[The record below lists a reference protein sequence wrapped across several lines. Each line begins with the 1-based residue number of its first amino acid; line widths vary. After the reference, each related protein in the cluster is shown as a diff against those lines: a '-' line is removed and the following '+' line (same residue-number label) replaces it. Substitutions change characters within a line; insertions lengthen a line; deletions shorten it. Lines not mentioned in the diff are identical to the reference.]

1 MISSPCK
8 FLNVLLQA
16 ASSCQNL
23 CHTEI
28 QGLLSN
34 KQGQLQFKSVVLW
47 NRTLRRVFFPSFF
60 WTEVCCCLLKLN
72 VIFLIWGNF
81 DLPISSP
88 RQTHLTGWGC
98 LVFRKNEHVW
108 EKLRSL
114 HGYGLV
120 TSRRDALESLRVV
133 TMQTPKEDGGVANIC
148 HSQAPLVFSV
158 QDRNYSRTQVSPH
171 LCIQCWKPTVSSI
184 SLLFPGCLGR
194 FMQSLSSSYSSSTSA
209 AYTEIKWKMNSILI
223 TCCEDWITIVICV
236 YMQS

>member
-133 TMQTPKEDGGVANIC
+133 TMQTPKEDGRGC
-148 HSQAPLVFSV
+148 Q
-158 QDRNYSRTQVSPH
+158 H
-171 LCIQCWKPTVSSI
+171 L
-184 SLLFPGCLGR
+184 
-194 FMQSLSSSYSSSTSA
+194 SLSGSFGILSPGQKFFQNTSV
-209 AYTEIKWKMNSILI
+209 TPPLHSMLKTNSQQHFLAVSWLFRQVHAEFEFIL
-223 TCCEDWITIVICV
+223 
-236 YMQS
+236 QQ